1 MVTARVKDRNQE
13 GRGEGGGGEGKSKE
27 ANECGFL
34 E

>member
-13 GRGEGGGGEGKSKE
+13 GRGEGGGEGKSKE
-27 ANECGFL
+27 ANECGSL